1 LRVHLVTH
9 PGNFAYVAAA
19 LARARATESAG
30 GVMIVFAVVGA
41 VLVLVVALVAV
52 GDVVGRLRT
61 EPARNIFEND
71 EALEFVAQALP
82 DEVTAELSY
91 EEVQRIMRLHLDYL
105 HEQGVARSG
114 GDLPM
119 GGGPQVVES
128 DDAVRSI
135 LDRAALVDFY
145 PKSDAVRLVVDA
157 QLAYF
162 EAIGAISPVSE
173 PELAELQE
181 AATAEVPERPAA
193 DGPQEDRAG
202 GGDRSGP

>member
-1 LRVHLVTH
+1 
-9 PGNFAYVAAA
+9 
-19 LARARATESAG
+19 
-30 GVMIVFAVVGA
+30 MILFAVVGA

-52 GDVVGRLRT
+52 GGVVGRLRT

-82 DEVTAELSY
+82 DDLTAELSY
-91 EEVQRIMRLHLDYL
+91 EEVQRIMRLNLDYL

-114 GDLPM
+114 GDLPTA
-119 GGGPQVVES
+119 GGPQLVER
-128 DDAVRSI
+128 DDAVRAI
-135 LDRAALVDFY
+135 LDRAAQAAFY
-145 PKSDAVRLVVDA
+145 PKPEAVRLVVEA

-181 AATAEVPERPAA
+181 AAGAEVPEQP
-193 DGPQEDRAG
+193 AG
-202 GGDRSGP
+202 GPSPGASPDNGERPRG